1 MTSPTC
7 TRACIRSRARH
18 HAAVGAAWL
27 AACAGAAA
35 QGVLDADNLR
45 QFGGSYATDCA
56 AASAG
61 AGVPR
66 LRVAADALTIDQG
79 TQRMTGRSVQAATT
93 TFGAQPPAGFKVAL
107 LSLVKGRQEL
117 QFHVHADKAGTY
129 VMLEGDATVKA
140 ALGDLLTK
148 PKYRRCG
155 PPTPAEAAAL
165 APPPPARPP
174 VGAIK
179 AGVVPDLATLTEDPS
194 FKRAYLRALGQKVV
208 ERWLT
213 SFDGPAA
220 PPRLQAVL
228 GTRYVVAAFCKAHDC
243 ADNNAVVVYA
253 VEKQQLFG
261 LLQQRG
267 RKTLLGAPAA
277 DMSAELERIWAKEY
291 PRN

>member
-1 MTSPTC
+1 MTSPTRTCAC
-7 TRACIRSRARH
+7 TFSL
-18 HAAVGAAWL
+18 AATGAAWMT
-27 AACAGAAA
+27 ACTVAAA
-35 QGVLDADNLR
+35 QGALDAESLR
-45 QFGGSYATDCA
+45 QFSGNYAADCA
-56 AASAG
+56 AASNG
-61 AGVPR
+61 PGVPR

-79 TQRMTGRSVQAATT
+79 TQRMTGRNPQPAPAAL
-93 TFGAQPPAGFKVAL
+93 GAQPPAGFKMAL
-107 LSLVKGRQEL
+107 VSQVKDRQEL
-117 QFHVHADKAGTY
+117 QFHVYADKAGLY

-140 ALGDLLTK
+140 ALGDALMK
-148 PKYRRCG
+148 PKYRRCD
-155 PPTPAEAAAL
+155 PPSAAEAAAF

-213 SFDGPAA
+213 SFDGPAT
-220 PPRLQAVL
+220 PPRLQTVL

-277 DMSAELERIWAKEY
+277 DMAAELERIWAKEY

>member
-1 MTSPTC
+1 MHSL
-7 TRACIRSRARH
+7 TRTLS
-18 HAAVGAAWL
+18 HAGAGAAWL
-27 AACAGAAA
+27 AACTVTVA
-35 QGVLDADNLR
+35 QGALDADNLR
-45 QFGGSYATDCA
+45 QFAGSYATDCA
-56 AASAG
+56 AAGG
-61 AGVPR
+61 AAAAPR
-66 LRVAADALTIDQG
+66 LRVASDALTIEQG
-79 TQRMTGRSVQAATT
+79 EQRMTGRSVRAAPAAL
-93 TFGAQPPAGFKVAL
+93 GAQPPAGFKVAL
-107 LSLVKGRQEL
+107 VSQVKDRQEL
-117 QFHVHADKAGTY
+117 QFHVYADKAGMY

-140 ALGDLLTK
+140 ALGDALMK
-148 PKYRRCG
+148 PKYRRCD
-155 PPTPAEAAAL
+155 PPSAAEAAAF

-179 AGVVPDLATLTEDPS
+179 PGVVPDLATLTEDPS

-213 SFDGPAA
+213 SFDGPA
-220 PPRLQAVL
+220 PKPRLQAVL

-267 RKTLLGAPAA
+267 RKTLLGAPPA
-277 DMSAELERIWAKEY
+277 DMAAELERIWAKEY